1 MRRNFRIRNPGPG
14 SNLRGCQYASLE
26 YPGSHRP
33 AAGESRDGWDRWDP
47 RWREH
52 VPGREIQMSAPE
64 SFRSI
69 PLHFRDLHGKPQ
81 RQQVRKQESR
91 RARDGSGSWKTSCL
105 ECVAHIGAGAIILN
119 REMKYTG
126 THQGAGELRT
136 SKMILLLAVAMLVAT
151 GKVCA
156 QTQATGGETPSPVVV
171 PDSGKKQ
178 PTEEP

>member
-1 MRRNFRIRNPGPG
+1 
-14 SNLRGCQYASLE
+14 
-26 YPGSHRP
+26 
-33 AAGESRDGWDRWDP
+33 
-47 RWREH
+47 
-52 VPGREIQMSAPE
+52 MSAPE

-126 THQGAGELRT
+126 THHGAGELREDKT
-136 SKMILLLAVAMLVAT
+136 ILLLAFAMLVAC
-151 GKVCA
+151 GKCVH
-156 QTQATGGETPSPVVV
+156 QTLAKVG
-171 PDSGKKQ
+171 
-178 PTEEP
+178 